1 MENIDLEEGT
11 ENYTHEELKALV
23 DKQWSRMSDEEKAW
37 RCGYRNGVLDPTFHE
52 YVLYHTKAGD
62 KIELNEYTKE
72 FKIIR

>member
-1 MENIDLEEGT
+1 MEDLNLEEHI

-37 RCGYRNGVLDPTFHE
+37 RCGHISGMVEPTFHE

-62 KIELNEYTKE
+62 KVELNEYTKT
-72 FKIIR
+72 FKIVK